1 MCVVLAAAK
10 NFAYD
15 KFLLSYNY
23 SHGEFETII
32 ELPMG
37 EHEFKYLVDGKWV
50 HDPNLV
56 RTNYALLMHHS
67 MYSKTPPKLK
77 MQTCCN
83 LPILRLFQLVNKLQQ
98 TLSNSSFR
106 NKSKTLLQ
114 LVETTCSK
122 LVDKQ
127 ISLNRTINL
136 QQVC

>member
-56 RTNYALLMHHS
+56 SSERNCGKLWLYLKSSSCQMTKLCTGYAPAIHC
-67 MYSKTPPKLK
+67 KTPTQLK
-77 MQTCCN
+77 MPQTSCN
-83 LPILRLFQLVNKLQQ
+83 LPILPACSSLSKSCNKQPHNFA
-98 TLSNSSFR
+98 T
-106 NKSKTLLQ
+106 
-114 LVETTCSK
+114 
-122 LVDKQ
+122 
-127 ISLNRTINL
+127 SL
-136 QQVC
+136 

>member
-56 RTNYALLMHHS
+56 RTNYALLMHQS

-77 MQTCCN
+77 MH
-83 LPILRLFQLVNKLQQ
+83 RLVAICPFYACFSLSTSCNKLCQ
-98 TLSNSSFR
+98 THHFATSLKPCYNLLKQLAASLWI
-106 NKSKTLLQ
+106 NK
-114 LVETTCSK
+114 
-122 LVDKQ
+122 
-127 ISLNRTINL
+127 
-136 QQVC
+136 